1 MFLHNLLWR
10 FLKSWKLGSNY
21 GIRSI
26 DNWRIEGYDFKF
38 KEVNMIVYS
47 NEIFPLGYKVFWRS
61 NVKGILNFA
70 HSQSP
75 WKLTKTCHISQI
87 SVDNYDTLYM
97 LC

>member
-1 MFLHNLLWR
+1 MFELWN
-10 FLKSWKLGSNY
+10 K
-21 GIRSI
+21 IE
-26 DNWRIEGYDFKF
+26 NWRIEGYDFKF

-61 NVKGILNFA
+61 YYNVKGILNFA

-75 WKLTKTCHISQI
+75 WKLTKTCHISHI
-87 SVDNYDTLYM
+87 RVDNYGTLYM

>member
-1 MFLHNLLWR
+1 MFELWN
-10 FLKSWKLGSNY
+10 K
-21 GIRSI
+21 IE
-26 DNWRIEGYDFKF
+26 NWRIEGYDFKF

-47 NEIFPLGYKVFWRS
+47 NEIFPLGYK
-61 NVKGILNFA
+61 GILNFA

-87 SVDNYDTLYM
+87 SVDNYGTLYM